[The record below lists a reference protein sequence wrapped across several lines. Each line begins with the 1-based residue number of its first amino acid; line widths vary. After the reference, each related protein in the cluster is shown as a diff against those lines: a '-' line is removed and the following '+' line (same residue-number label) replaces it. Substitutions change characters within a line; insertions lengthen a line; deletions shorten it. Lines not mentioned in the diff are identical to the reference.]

1 MVIAEEM
8 TRCGAFLCFVV
19 PCERREPY
27 RVIYQQGHAANTA
40 HTIKSCGYESLR
52 SPRPDERNENYFVI

>member
-1 MVIAEEM
+1 M
-8 TRCGAFLCFVV
+8 RAFLRVVV
-19 PCERREPY
+19 PAKSRDPY